1 MPENMQNPFC
11 LSIPSAELR
20 PGQGEPGET
29 QDLAPSWVSVQQTE
43 KLSQGGCP
51 GDGLREGWRQ
61 GCRQHTARGCN
72 GFTVQGKGYWQPW
85 GQRGGARRIV
95 RWPHTESRG
104 VRAIVPGTSLR
115 REAGRRNTSQEE
127 TLWERS
133 AVSGASWT
141 CVPSVSQSP
150 RLSTGP
156 GGVSLLPPPVQESQP
171 HPWEGVWG

>member
-20 PGQGEPGET
+20 PGQGAPGET
-29 QDLAPSWVSVQQTE
+29 QDQAPSWVSVQQTE
-43 KLSQGGCP
+43 KLSQGGRP
-51 GDGLREGWRQ
+51 GDGLREGQ
-61 GCRQHTARGCN
+61 MDGEGCRQHTAHGCN
-72 GFTVQGKGYWQPW
+72 GFTVQGKGHWQPW

-95 RWPHTESRG
+95 CWPHTKSRG
-104 VRAIVPGTSLR
+104 VRAIVPGTSLC

-141 CVPSVSQSP
+141 CVLSVSHSP
-150 RLSTGP
+150 HLSPGP
-156 GGVSLLPPPVQESQP
+156 GGSPCSHHLSRKANHIL
-171 HPWEGVWG
+171 G